1 MAVSIP
7 SLSGLR
13 FNAPRCECTAC
24 GCSLN
29 PFFIRASFQPHGFR
43 RLEASHGLNP
53 FFIRASFQLFARKEK
68 TCTNSSQ
75 SLLYQGFVSTT
86 LWDEKCKIYAVSIP
100 SLSGLRFNTA
110 AVQHSNPAA
119 AAVSIP
125 SLSGLRFNVSAVTH
139 LRERLRLNPF
149 FIRASFQQRGGRTMT
164 IPSLNPFFIRA
175 SFQPLA
181 VVTPFPFNPI
191 QTHFPILSALRQVH
205 LASLWKTRTSQRPLL
220 SILQPGR
227 TRWTETTLSE
237 CNESGTSRLRARA
250 ER

>member
-1 MAVSIP
+1 MRVSIP

-13 FNAPRCECTAC
+13 FNGSMRHKWQRSGVSIPSLSGLRFNCTKVPATGSTKACLNPFFIRASFQRTKALSECQSPKSQSLLYQGFVSTQRQANIVRLPA
-24 GCSLN
+24 GVSIPSLSGLRFNSRSDSHRWPQYSLN
-29 PFFIRASFQPHGFR
+29 PFFIRASFQQSDEFNAARDR
-43 RLEASHGLNP
+43 R
-53 FFIRASFQLFARKEK
+53 
-68 TCTNSSQ
+68 
-75 SLLYQGFVSTT
+75 
-86 LWDEKCKIYAVSIP
+86 
-100 SLSGLRFNTA
+100 
-110 AVQHSNPAA
+110 
-119 AAVSIP
+119 
-125 SLSGLRFNVSAVTH
+125 
-139 LRERLRLNPF
+139 
-149 FIRASFQQRGGRTMT
+149 
-164 IPSLNPFFIRA
+164 LNPFFIRA